1 MTQTNGLSQN
11 QMIEQIHERVM
22 VIDQKL
28 DKKAEKKDVDKLED
42 RIREG
47 ETNDTRIKTVGSV
60 IVVALTALGI
70 YK

>member
-1 MTQTNGLSQN
+1 
-11 QMIEQIHERVM
+11 MIEQIHERVM

>member
-1 MTQTNGLSQN
+1 MTNNGLSQN
-11 QMIEQIHERVM
+11 QMIEHIYNDVQEIRKDV
-22 VIDQKL
+22 KN
-28 DKKAEKKDVDKLED
+28 KADKKDVAKLEE
-42 RIREG
+42 RIRAG